1 VFVRFANSKN
11 LILREY
17 AMTIIVRGG
26 GDLASGVILR
36 LHRAGIKVVVTELAK
51 PLVVRRAVSFAQAVY
66 DGRVQVEE
74 ATGILVKNAEEAQTE
89 MDRKNVPVC
98 IDPEGAICAQLHSD
112 VIVDARMRKII
123 PDDLRLSDAPLV
135 IGLGPGFRAGVDC
148 HAVIETIRGPYLGR
162 VIWQGQAIPDTG
174 MPETVG
180 QHQADRVLRAP
191 TDGVLKGVAHLGDHL
206 QEGAVIAE
214 VNDVP
219 IRAPFEGILR
229 GLVETGLPVKKG
241 MKIGDVDPRLE
252 KDVWRLVS
260 DKALAVAGGVMEA
273 ILSREDLR
281 GHLWD

>member
-1 VFVRFANSKN
+1 
-11 LILREY
+11 
-17 AMTIIVRGG
+17 MTIIVRGG

-98 IDPEGAICAQLHSD
+98 IDPEGAICAQLHPD

>member
-1 VFVRFANSKN
+1 M
-11 LILREY
+11 I
-17 AMTIIVRGG
+17 IIVRGG

-36 LHRAGIKVVVTELAK
+36 LHRAGLKVAVTELAK

-74 ATGILVKNAEEAQTE
+74 ATGILVKTASDAQSE
-89 MDRKNVPVC
+89 WDGGNIPVF
-98 IDPEGAICAQLHSD
+98 IDPEGAICDQLHPD

-123 PDDLRLSDAPLV
+123 PDDLKLSDAPLV
-135 IGLGPGFRAGVDC
+135 IGLGPGFRASIDC

-174 MPETVG
+174 IPETVG

-191 TDGVLKGVAHLGDHL
+191 ADGVLKGMAHLGDHL
-206 QEGAVIAE
+206 QAGAVIAE
-214 VNDVP
+214 VNNIPVL
-219 IRAPFEGILR
+219 APFEGILR

-241 MKIGDVDPRLE
+241 MKIGDVDPRLD
-252 KDVWRLVS
+252 KDTWRLVS

-273 ILSREDLR
+273 ILSRADLR
-281 GHLWD
+281 AHLWD

>member
-89 MDRKNVPVC
+89 MDRGNVPVC
-98 IDPEGAICAQLHSD
+98 IDPEGTICAQLHSD